1 MKLKK
6 IILILFFTLL
16 ISCSFDS
23 TLYLTGNED
32 TVESKVYI
40 DEKYIGRMEKVKDG
54 AQLIVDIS
62 VGEHNILVISDQGKE
77 FKKRI
82 NIQGEDYISV
92 EFAKSK

>member
-16 ISCSFDS
+16 SCSLDS

-32 TVESKVYI
+32 AVEAKVYI
-40 DEKYIGRMEKVKDG
+40 DKKYIGKMEKVKEG

-62 VGEHNILVISDQGKE
+62 AGEHSLLVISGQRKE

-82 NIQGEDYISV
+82 SIQGEDYISV
-92 EFAKSK
+92 EFEKSE